1 MEDNNIKEL
10 LLKHP
15 VASKYK
21 LDNSNKHSFFSGVAG
36 SAKALILSA
45 INAKKKSQILF
56 IANDKDEAHYFH
68 SDVLSILGNDKAV
81 LIPSSYKRSAKY
93 GQTDQENIVA
103 RFEALEKINDDK
115 NPIIIVTYPEA
126 LVEKVVKSTT
136 ISDSKL
142 NIKVGDRLS
151 TDFVNEFL
159 LEYKFERVDFVYEPG
174 QFALRGSIIDVFS
187 YAQDTPYRIDFFDDE
202 VESIRTFDI
211 ETQISIEKKEKVS
224 IVPNL
229 QNESQELISIF
240 DFIIDDTIL
249 AVSDANIIKDYIDDI
264 YESVAEMEHK
274 ETLINSSNFLNAVD
288 KHRVISFT
296 RTLPSEHLKLKALE
310 FNTSAQPTFNK
321 DFEMLGMDIKN
332 HQLKGYTV
340 YVCSN
345 NPNQIQRLRDIYSD
359 IDMKVKFES
368 SDKVVHQGFIDKDLA
383 ICYYTDHQIFGRYHR
398 YKTKSNRDKHQAISM
413 KELSMLHKG
422 DYVVHVDHGVGQF
435 MGLVSTEVNGRQQE
449 NIRLRYKDND
459 DLLVNIHSLHRI
471 SKYRGKEG
479 TETKLNKLGTAA
491 WQKMKDKT
499 KKKVKDIAKE
509 LIALYAQR
517 KEKKGFAYT
526 ADSYLQRE
534 LEASF
539 IYEDTPDQYKS
550 TLAVKKDMESSTP
563 MDRLICGDVGF
574 GKTEVAIRA
583 AFKAACDGKQVAIL
597 VPTTILALQH
607 FKTFSKRLEDF
618 PVRIEYISRLRSV
631 KEVKEVLKDLE
642 TGKIDILIGTHK
654 IIGNAIKFNDLGLL
668 IIDEE
673 QKFGV
678 SVKEKLKQL
687 KVDVDV
693 LTLTATPIP
702 RTLQFSLMGARD
714 LSVINTPPPNRVPI
728 ITEVHTFNPDII
740 REAIEH
746 ELSRNGQVFFIN
758 NRVGNILDV
767 EKTVK
772 ELCPTAKTV
781 VGHGQMEG
789 NKLEKVMMDFVE
801 GEYDVLIATT
811 IIEAGLDIPNA
822 NTIIINNAQNFG
834 LSELHQLRGRVG
846 RENRRAFCY
855 LLAPPLSTL
864 PSDAQ
869 RRLKAIE
876 EFSEL
881 GSGINIAMQDLDIRG
896 AGNLLGG
903 EQSGFIADIGYETYQ
918 QILNEAVEELKI
930 NEFSGLYEEEE
941 QNQNTTYVTDCI
953 IDTDLEL
960 RIPHEYI
967 SNTAERMWLYKRL
980 DNIENTEKLEEFKS
994 ELTDRFGK
1002 LPSQVA
1008 NLIEILKIR
1017 WLAMDI
1023 AIEKLVLKSGKLI
1036 LYFIANPKSKFYES
1050 EHFTAI
1056 MSYIQTSKNCQL
1068 KENKG
1073 RLSIVFSSIDSI
1085 ANTLEILSEIRSLS

>member
-1 MEDNNIKEL
+1 MEDNRIKEML
-10 LLKHP
+10 LTHP
-15 VASKYK
+15 IVSKYK
-21 LDNSNKHSFFSGVAG
+21 LDNNNKRVFFSGLAG
-36 SAKALILSA
+36 SAKALA
-45 INAKKKSQILF
+45 IGSINTKKKVQILF
-56 IANDKDEAHYFH
+56 VANNKDDAHYFH
-68 SDVLSILGNDKAV
+68 SDMLSILGNDNAI
-81 LIPSSYKRSAKY
+81 LLPSSYKRSAKY
-93 GQTDQENIVA
+93 GQTDRENIVY
-103 RFEALEKINDDK
+103 RFETLEKINDDK
-115 NPIIIVTYPEA
+115 QPKVIITYPEA
-126 LVEKVVKSTT
+126 LVEKVVKAKT

-142 NIKVGDRLS
+142 NIKVGDKLS
-151 TDFVNEFL
+151 SDFVNDFL
-159 LEYKFERVDFVYEPG
+159 IEYMFERVDFVYEPG
-174 QFALRGSIIDVFS
+174 QFALRGSIIDIFS
-187 YAQDTPYRIDFFDDE
+187 YSQDTPYRIDFFDDE

-211 ETQISIEKKEKVS
+211 ESQISIERKENVS

-229 QNESQELISIF
+229 QAESKELISIF
-240 DFIIDDTIL
+240 DFISKDTIL
-249 AVSDANIIKDYIDDI
+249 AVSDANIIKDYLDDT
-264 YESVAEMEHK
+264 YNSVVEATQK
-274 ETLINSSNFLNAVD
+274 ETLIGSKHFLEAMAE
-288 KHRVISFT
+288 HRIISFT
-296 RTLPSEHLKLKALE
+296 RTIPLKSVELKTIE
-310 FNTSAQPTFNK
+310 FNTEAQPLFNK
-321 DFEMLGMDIKN
+321 NFEMLGLDIKN
-332 HQLKGYTV
+332 HQQKGYTV
-340 YVCSN
+340 YVCSS

-359 IDMKVKFES
+359 IDMEVRFES
-368 SDKVVHQGFIDKDLA
+368 SDKIVHQGFIDKDLA

-413 KELSMLHKG
+413 KDLSMLHKG
-422 DYVVHVDHGVGQF
+422 DFVVHIDHGVGQF
-435 MGLVSTEVNGRQQE
+435 MGLVNTEINGRQQE
-449 NIRLRYKDND
+449 SIRLRYKDND

-479 TETKLNKLGTAA
+479 TETKLHKLGTGA

-517 KEKKGFAYT
+517 KDKKGFTYSP
-526 ADSYLQRE
+526 DSYLQRE

-539 IYEDTPDQYKS
+539 IYEDTPDQHKS
-550 TLAVKKDMESSTP
+550 TQDVKKDMESSTP

-607 FKTFSKRLEDF
+607 FKTFHKRLKEF

-642 TGKIDILIGTHK
+642 MGKIDILIGTHK
-654 IIGNAIKFNDLGLL
+654 IISNAVKFNDLGLL

-714 LSVINTPPPNRVPI
+714 LSLINTPPPNRVPI

-740 REAIEH
+740 KEAIEH
-746 ELSRNGQVFFIN
+746 ELNRDGQVFFIN

-772 ELCPTAKTV
+772 ELCPTARTV

-789 NKLEKVMMDFVE
+789 NKLENVMMEFVE

-918 QILNEAVEELKI
+918 RILNEAVTELKS
-930 NEFSGLYEEEE
+930 NEFSGLYDDPSE
-941 QNQNTTYVTDCI
+941 QEDIAYVSDCI

-980 DNIENTEKLEEFKS
+980 DNIEGTVSLDEFKS
-994 ELTDRFGK
+994 ELIDRFGK
-1002 LPSQVA
+1002 LPIQVL
-1008 NLIEILKIR
+1008 NLTEVVKVR
-1017 WLAMDI
+1017 WLAIKI
-1023 AIEKLVLKSGKLI
+1023 AIEKLVLKSNKLVI
-1036 LYFIANPKSKFYES
+1036 FFVSDHNNQFYTSETFSKV
-1050 EHFTAI
+1050 
-1056 MSYIQTSKNCQL
+1056 MSYVQSNKNCKV
-1068 KENKG
+1068 KENTG
-1073 RLSIVFSSIDSI
+1073 RLSISFSNISTIEQV
-1085 ANTLEILSEIRSLS
+1085 LEILKKLESK

>member
-1 MEDNNIKEL
+1 ML
-10 LLKHP
+10 LTHP
-15 VASKYK
+15 IVSKYK
-21 LDNSNKHSFFSGVAG
+21 LDNNNKRVFFSGLAG
-36 SAKALILSA
+36 SAKALA
-45 INAKKKSQILF
+45 IGSINTKKKVQILF
-56 IANDKDEAHYFH
+56 VANNKDDAHYFH
-68 SDVLSILGNDKAV
+68 SDMLSILGNDNAI
-81 LIPSSYKRSAKY
+81 LLPSSYKRSAKY
-93 GQTDQENIVA
+93 GQTDRENIVY
-103 RFEALEKINDDK
+103 RFETLEKINDDK
-115 NPIIIVTYPEA
+115 QPKVIITYPEA
-126 LVEKVVKSTT
+126 LVEKVVKAKT

-142 NIKVGDRLS
+142 NIKVGDKLS
-151 TDFVNEFL
+151 SDFVNDFL
-159 LEYKFERVDFVYEPG
+159 IEYMFERVDFVYEPG
-174 QFALRGSIIDVFS
+174 QFALRGSIIDIFS
-187 YAQDTPYRIDFFDDE
+187 YSQDTPYRIDFFDDE

-211 ETQISIEKKEKVS
+211 ESQISIERKENVS

-229 QNESQELISIF
+229 QAESKELISIF
-240 DFIIDDTIL
+240 DFISKDTIL
-249 AVSDANIIKDYIDDI
+249 AVSDANIIKDYLDDT
-264 YESVAEMEHK
+264 YNSVVEATQK
-274 ETLINSSNFLNAVD
+274 ETLIGSKHFLEAMAE
-288 KHRVISFT
+288 HRIISFT
-296 RTLPSEHLKLKALE
+296 RTIPLKSVELKTIE
-310 FNTSAQPTFNK
+310 FNTEAQPLFNK
-321 DFEMLGMDIKN
+321 NFEMLGLDIKN
-332 HQLKGYTV
+332 HQQKGYTV
-340 YVCSN
+340 YVCSS

-359 IDMKVKFES
+359 IDMEVRFES
-368 SDKVVHQGFIDKDLA
+368 SDKIVHQGFIDKDLA

-413 KELSMLHKG
+413 KDLSMLHKG
-422 DYVVHVDHGVGQF
+422 DFVVHIDHGVGQF
-435 MGLVSTEVNGRQQE
+435 MGLVNTEINGRQQE
-449 NIRLRYKDND
+449 SIRLRYKDND

-479 TETKLNKLGTAA
+479 TETKLHKLGTGA

-517 KEKKGFAYT
+517 KDKKGFTYSP
-526 ADSYLQRE
+526 DSYLQRE

-539 IYEDTPDQYKS
+539 IYEDTPDQHKS
-550 TLAVKKDMESSTP
+550 TQDVKKDMESSTP

-607 FKTFSKRLEDF
+607 FKTFHKRLKEF

-642 TGKIDILIGTHK
+642 MGKIDILIGTHK
-654 IIGNAIKFNDLGLL
+654 IISNAVKFNDLGLL

-714 LSVINTPPPNRVPI
+714 LSLINTPPPNRVPI

-740 REAIEH
+740 KEAIEH
-746 ELSRNGQVFFIN
+746 ELNRDGQVFFIN

-772 ELCPTAKTV
+772 ELCPTARTV

-789 NKLEKVMMDFVE
+789 NKLENVMMEFVE

-918 QILNEAVEELKI
+918 RILNEAVTELKS
-930 NEFSGLYEEEE
+930 NEFSGLYDDPSE
-941 QNQNTTYVTDCI
+941 QEDIAYVSDCI

-980 DNIENTEKLEEFKS
+980 DNIEGTVSLDEFKS
-994 ELTDRFGK
+994 ELIDRFGK
-1002 LPSQVA
+1002 LPIQVL
-1008 NLIEILKIR
+1008 NLTEVVKVR
-1017 WLAMDI
+1017 WLAIKI
-1023 AIEKLVLKSGKLI
+1023 AIEKLVLKSNKLVI
-1036 LYFIANPKSKFYES
+1036 FFVSDHNNQFYTSETFSKV
-1050 EHFTAI
+1050 
-1056 MSYIQTSKNCQL
+1056 MSYVQSNKNCKV
-1068 KENKG
+1068 KENTG
-1073 RLSIVFSSIDSI
+1073 RLSISFSNISTIEQV
-1085 ANTLEILSEIRSLS
+1085 LEILKKLESK

>member
-1 MEDNNIKEL
+1 ML
-10 LLKHP
+10 LTHP
-15 VASKYK
+15 IVSKYK
-21 LDNSNKHSFFSGVAG
+21 LDNNNKRVFFSGLAG
-36 SAKALILSA
+36 SAKALA
-45 INAKKKSQILF
+45 IGSINTKKKVQILF
-56 IANDKDEAHYFH
+56 VANNKDDAHYFH
-68 SDVLSILGNDKAV
+68 SDMLSILGNDNAI
-81 LIPSSYKRSAKY
+81 LLPSSYKRSAKY
-93 GQTDQENIVA
+93 GQTDRENIVY
-103 RFEALEKINDDK
+103 RFETLEKINDDK
-115 NPIIIVTYPEA
+115 QPKVIITYPEA
-126 LVEKVVKSTT
+126 LVEKVVKAKT

-142 NIKVGDRLS
+142 NIKVGDKLS
-151 TDFVNEFL
+151 SDFVNDFL
-159 LEYKFERVDFVYEPG
+159 IEYMFERVDFVYEPG
-174 QFALRGSIIDVFS
+174 QFALRGSIIDIFS
-187 YAQDTPYRIDFFDDE
+187 YSQDTPYRIDFFDDE

-211 ETQISIEKKEKVS
+211 ESQISIEKKENVS

-229 QNESQELISIF
+229 QAESKELISIF
-240 DFIIDDTIL
+240 DFISKDTIL
-249 AVSDANIIKDYIDDI
+249 AVSDANIIKDYLDDT
-264 YESVAEMEHK
+264 YNSVVEATQK
-274 ETLINSSNFLNAVD
+274 ETLIGSKHFLEAMAE
-288 KHRVISFT
+288 HRIISFT
-296 RTLPSEHLKLKALE
+296 RTIPLKSVELKTIE
-310 FNTSAQPTFNK
+310 FNTEAQPLFNK
-321 DFEMLGMDIKN
+321 NFEMLGLDIKN
-332 HQLKGYTV
+332 HQQKGYTV
-340 YVCSN
+340 YVCSS

-359 IDMKVKFES
+359 IDMEVRFES
-368 SDKVVHQGFIDKDLA
+368 SDKIVHQGFIDKDLA

-413 KELSMLHKG
+413 KDLSMLHKG
-422 DYVVHVDHGVGQF
+422 DFVVHIDHGVGQF
-435 MGLVSTEVNGRQQE
+435 MGLVNTEINGRQQE
-449 NIRLRYKDND
+449 SIRLRYKDND

-479 TETKLNKLGTAA
+479 TETKLHKLGTGA

-517 KEKKGFAYT
+517 KDKKGFTYSP
-526 ADSYLQRE
+526 DSYLQRE

-539 IYEDTPDQYKS
+539 IYEDTPDQHKS
-550 TLAVKKDMESSTP
+550 TQDVKKDMESSTP

-607 FKTFSKRLEDF
+607 FKTFHKRLKEF

-642 TGKIDILIGTHK
+642 MGKIDILIGTHK
-654 IIGNAIKFNDLGLL
+654 IISNAVKFNDLGLL

-714 LSVINTPPPNRVPI
+714 LSLINTPPPNRVPI

-740 REAIEH
+740 KEAIEH
-746 ELSRNGQVFFIN
+746 ELNRDGQVFFIN

-772 ELCPTAKTV
+772 ELCPTARTV

-789 NKLEKVMMDFVE
+789 NKLENVMMEFVE

-918 QILNEAVEELKI
+918 RILNEAVTELKS
-930 NEFSGLYEEEE
+930 NEFSGLYDDPSE
-941 QNQNTTYVTDCI
+941 QEDIAYVSDCI

-980 DNIENTEKLEEFKS
+980 DNIEGTVSLDEFKS
-994 ELTDRFGK
+994 ELIDRFGK
-1002 LPSQVA
+1002 LPIQVL
-1008 NLIEILKIR
+1008 NLTEVVKVR
-1017 WLAMDI
+1017 WLAIKI
-1023 AIEKLVLKSGKLI
+1023 AIEKLVLKSNKLVI
-1036 LYFIANPKSKFYES
+1036 FFVSDHNNQFYTSETFSKV
-1050 EHFTAI
+1050 
-1056 MSYIQTSKNCQL
+1056 MSYVQSNKNCKV
-1068 KENKG
+1068 KENTG
-1073 RLSIVFSSIDSI
+1073 RLSISFSNISTIEQV
-1085 ANTLEILSEIRSLS
+1085 LEILKKLESK

>member
-1 MEDNNIKEL
+1 MEDNIIKEL

-15 VASKYK
+15 VVSKYK
-21 LDNSNKHSFFSGVAG
+21 LDNSKTHTFFSGVSG
-36 SAKALILSA
+36 SAKALIISA
-45 INAKKKSQILF
+45 INAKKKLPILF
-56 IANDKDEAHYFH
+56 IANGKDDAYYLH
-68 SDVLSILGNDKAV
+68 SDLVSFVGDDNAV
-81 LIPSSYKRSAKY
+81 LIPSSYKRSPKY
-93 GQTDQENIVA
+93 GQTDQESILA
-103 RFEALEKINDDK
+103 RFEALERINDDG
-115 NPIIIVTYPEA
+115 NPKIIVSYPEA
-126 LVEKVVKSTT
+126 IVEKVVNSAIIAT
-136 ISDSKL
+136 SKL
-142 NIKVGDRLS
+142 NIKVGDKLS
-151 TDFVNEFL
+151 PSFINEFL
-159 LEYKFERVDFVYEPG
+159 MEYNFERVDFVYEPG
-174 QFALRGSIIDVFS
+174 QFAQRGSIVDVFS
-187 YAQDTPYRIDFFDDE
+187 YAQNTPYRIDFFDDE

-211 ETQISIEKKEKVS
+211 ESQISIEKKEKAS

-229 QNESQELISIF
+229 QDKSTELISIF
-240 DFIIDDTIL
+240 NFVSKDTIL
-249 AVSDANIIKDYIDDI
+249 AIDDANIAQDYIDDI
-264 YESVAEMEHK
+264 YESVTEEDQK
-274 ETLINSSNFLNAVD
+274 NRLIDSNELTNAID

-296 RTLPSEHLKLKALE
+296 RTIPAEHTKLKTIE
-310 FNTSAQPTFNK
+310 FNTAPQPTFNK
-321 DFEMLGMDIKN
+321 NFEMLGMDIKN
-332 HQLKGYTV
+332 HQAKGFTV

-345 NPNQIQRLRDIYSD
+345 NKNQIQRLRDIYSD
-359 IDMKVKFES
+359 IDMDVNFVP
-368 SDKVVHQGFIDKDLA
+368 SDKVVHQGFIDSDSS

-398 YKTKSNRDKHQAISM
+398 YKTKSNREKHQAISM
-413 KELSMLHKG
+413 KELSMLHRG
-422 DYVVHVDHGVGQF
+422 DFVVHVDHGVGQF

-449 NIRLRYKDND
+449 NIRLRYRDND

-479 TETKLNKLGTAA
+479 VETKLNKLGTGA
-491 WQKMKDKT
+491 WQKMKDRT

-517 KEKKGFAYT
+517 KEKKGFAYST
-526 ADSYLQRE
+526 DSYLQRE

-539 IYEDTPDQYKS
+539 IYEDTPDQHKS
-550 TLAVKKDMESSTP
+550 TQAVKMDMESTTP

-607 FKTFSKRLEDF
+607 FKTFAKRLADF
-618 PVRIEYISRLRSV
+618 PVRVEYISRLRSV

-642 TGKIDILIGTHK
+642 MGKIEILIGTHK
-654 IIGNAIKFNDLGLL
+654 IISNSVKFHDLGLL

-678 SVKEKLKQL
+678 SVKEKLKQM

-714 LSVINTPPPNRVPI
+714 LSVINTAPPNRVPI

-740 REAIEH
+740 REAIEQ

-767 EKTVK
+767 ERTVK
-772 ELCPTAKTV
+772 ELCPTARTV

-801 GEYDVLIATT
+801 GEYDVMIATT

-864 PSDAQ
+864 PNDAQ

-918 QILNEAVEELKI
+918 RILNEAVEELKT
-930 NEFSGLYEEEE
+930 NEFSELYADTISQNDNGLY
-941 QNQNTTYVTDCI
+941 VSDCS

-967 SNTAERMWLYKRL
+967 SNTAERMWLYRRL
-980 DNIENTEKLEEFKS
+980 DNIENIESLEEFKT
-994 ELTDRFGK
+994 ELNDRFGK
-1002 LPSQVA
+1002 LPIQVL
-1008 NLIEILKIR
+1008 NLIEVVKIR
-1017 WLAMDI
+1017 WMAMEI
-1023 AIEKLVLKSGKLI
+1023 AIEKLVLKSNKLI
-1036 LYFIANPKSKFYES
+1036 MYFISNPKSKFYES
-1050 EHFTAI
+1050 ETFKNI
-1056 MSYIQTSKNCQL
+1056 MQYIQTNKKCKL
-1068 KENKG
+1068 KENTGK
-1073 RLSIVFSSIDSI
+1073 LSILVSDTTTI
-1085 ANTLEILSEIRSLS
+1085 NQVTEILKSLKQ